1 MEAVPET
8 DEELMARL
16 QGGEDLALNEL
27 MARWERPLTG
37 YLLRQ
42 VGNETAALDL
52 AEETF
57 VRVYEHRHCYEGRAK
72 FCTWLFSIATNLSR
86 NHHRWRARHPN
97 VSIETPLTADGNT
110 PLGDVLPAR
119 CGTPS
124 DLASSHDTTRLVREA
139 IAQLPEEQRTALLLF
154 EYQDLGHAEI
164 AEVLGCSAKA
174 VETRLYRA
182 RQTLRER
189 LKALAN

>member
-1 MEAVPET
+1 MPET
-8 DEELMARL
+8 DEDLMARL
-16 QGGEDLALNEL
+16 QGGDDLALNEL

-42 VGNETAALDL
+42 VGNEAAALDL

-57 VRVYEHRHCYEGRAK
+57 VRVYESRHRYEGRAK
-72 FCTWLFSIATNLSR
+72 FCTWLYTIATNLSR

-97 VSIETPLTADGNT
+97 VSLETPLAPGAET
-110 PLGDVLPAR
+110 PLGEVLAAV
-119 CGTPS
+119 TPS
-124 DLASSHDTTRLVREA
+124 PAELASTDDTARLVREA
-139 IAQLPEEQRTALLLF
+139 IEQLPEEQRTTLVLF

-164 AEVLGCSAKA
+164 AHILGCSPKA

-189 LKALAN
+189 LRALVD

>member
-1 MEAVPET
+1 MTET
-8 DEELMARL
+8 DESLMARL

-27 MARWERPLTG
+27 MARWERPLAG
-37 YLLRQ
+37 YLMRQ

-57 VRVYEHRHCYEGRAK
+57 VRVFESRHRFEGRST
-72 FCTWLFSIATNLSR
+72 FRTWLYTIATNLCR

-97 VSIETPLTADGNT
+97 VSFDAPAGSDGDTSLGETLSASGPT
-110 PLGDVLPAR
+110 PAE
-119 CGTPS
+119 
-124 DLASSHDTTRLVREA
+124 LASTGDEAHLVREA
-139 IAQLPEEQRTALLLF
+139 IAQLPEEQRVALLLF
-154 EYQDLGHAEI
+154 EYQDLSHAEI
-164 AEVLGCSAKA
+164 AEILGCSAKA

-189 LKALAN
+189 LKSLVA